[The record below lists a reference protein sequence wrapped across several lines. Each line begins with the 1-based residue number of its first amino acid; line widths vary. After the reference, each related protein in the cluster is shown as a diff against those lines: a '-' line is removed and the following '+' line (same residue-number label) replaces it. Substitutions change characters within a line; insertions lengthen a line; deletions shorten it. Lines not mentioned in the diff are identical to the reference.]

1 MTYCQNDNIGI
12 GRRQILKSLAGG
24 AGALVLGLDAIPA
37 LADCIHGNGRFR
49 GPQNTWRIFQNALPL
64 PDSSTSTVMT
74 YSEWPITDAFTWN
87 QGTGSAAPLNT
98 STWNGRCWLYLW
110 ANRAIN
116 TNNLKPNPIQ
126 SPPPMIGDIECR
138 VEYTTVELA
147 NAATQCQIRHWLG
160 MRDWAKPWTN
170 IPGNSLR
177 DFVKYSD
184 MLATPGAY
192 FQKHVTAYGTDYR
205 VMTDRPWLL
214 TLPDGTAFD
223 RKSMMTG
230 KIGRAPGVVL
240 DYEVADLRSPAQSL
254 AFFQAIYADLTFKK
268 AHLFIYTD
276 PLDHLAVS
284 GLDATNLP
292 QIAQSACDYLTVML
306 WGANPGG
313 NVAQSY
319 QSQIAVL
326 KGPAGDQAVP
336 WAKITLLYEL
346 NTTTMADAQFAYNVM
361 TGPAAS
367 SPQSICFWP
376 NGATQGGT
384 CLSNKNQAGVPVN
397 KLTIAVLQGTTAA
410 GHYVAPTAAS

>member
-1 MTYCQNDNIGI
+1 MPLNQRYPLQP
-12 GRRQILKSLAGG
+12 GRRLMLKSLAGITS
-24 AGALVLGLDAIPA
+24 ALVLGLDAEPT

-49 GPQNTWRIFQNALPL
+49 GPQNAWRIFQNALPL
-64 PDSSTSTVMT
+64 PDGSVTTALT

-87 QGTGSAAPLNT
+87 QGAGTSAPLNT

-110 ANRAIN
+110 ANRAVN
-116 TNNLKPNPIQ
+116 THNLKPNPVQ
-126 SPPPMIGDIECR
+126 SPPPQIGDIECR
-138 VEYTTVELA
+138 VEYSTVELA

-170 IPGNSLR
+170 IAGNSLH

-184 MLATPGAY
+184 MMATPGAY
-192 FQKHVTAYGTDYR
+192 FQKHVTAYGVNYR

-214 TLPDGTAFD
+214 TLPDGAPFD
-223 RKSMMTG
+223 RKSMMLG
-230 KIGRAPGVVL
+230 KIGHVPGVVL
-240 DYEVADLRSPAQSL
+240 DYEVADLRTPDQSL
-254 AFFQAIYADLTFKK
+254 AFFQSIYADLRLKN

-276 PLDHLAVS
+276 PLDRCGPS

-306 WGANPGG
+306 WGQNPSG

-319 QSQIAVL
+319 QSQIAKL
-326 KGPAGDQAVP
+326 TGPSLDQAIP

-346 NTTTMADAQFAYNVM
+346 NNTTMADAQFAYNVL
-361 TGPAAS
+361 TGPAGA
-367 SPQSICFWP
+367 SPQSVCFWP

-384 CLSNKNQAGVPVN
+384 CLSNKNDAGVPVN
-397 KLTIAVLQGTTAA
+397 KLTIAVLQGTAAA
-410 GHYVAPTAAS
+410 GKYVAPTSAG